1 MVTSENVF
9 ITQFNFKKVIP
20 KELPKDV
27 YKNINDLVK
36 YSEIKWIFND
46 NELHQFVRLWSIL
59 ENPEFLL
66 KHYTSNIDKAKPE
79 AYNSYHINKDCIELS
94 KSYLDYSI
102 DTPDKKLREI
112 ISSKIRYAFKDYTY
126 GSSSKKIRFDFKDNN
141 SKYIDDNGEEH
152 LKGDIP
158 LPLYKDVMKIKNQ
171 YGNLIGNIFDVIP
184 NSGMFS
190 YENLS
195 LEGVEEA
202 IENIISGSEKF
213 RNGNEFLKRKI
224 KNITYAD
231 IHTLKKMKGD
241 NERVW
246 VGKYKEPLSNLI
258 QNYYWIKLNPSLSV
272 EKTVLDSLGFRSCK
286 RCIN

>member
-1 MVTSENVF
+1 MAA
-9 ITQFNFKKVIP
+9 QR
-20 KELPKDV
+20 
-27 YKNINDLVK
+27 INNG
-36 YSEIKWIFND
+36 Y
-46 NELHQFVRLWSIL
+46 RL
-59 ENPEFLL
+59 F
-66 KHYTSNIDKAKPE
+66 
-79 AYNSYHINKDCIELS
+79 
-94 KSYLDYSI
+94 
-102 DTPDKKLREI
+102 
-112 ISSKIRYAFKDYTY
+112 
-126 GSSSKKIRFDFKDNN
+126 
-141 SKYIDDNGEEH
+141 
-152 LKGDIP
+152 
-158 LPLYKDVMKIKNQ
+158 
-171 YGNLIGNIFDVIP
+171 VIP